1 MIVVHPCQ
9 SDVLGNL
16 KSGVVGIENFLVR
29 DEYLRYGGRV
39 ADVLLEQLAL
49 ETYYFRESAHLVL
62 GGRIAAYAPVVYAA
76 HAGGVHRIEALAFYN
91 ALLPIL
97 LYLLLVGHIVP
108 VLVCS
113 GAVTPASPFPFIVAK
128 HLFAV
133 ARAEHDVVFLRHGKV
148 GLVCPESLRA
158 QVHGRPQ
165 RVGTQTKEQLH
176 YLGVAV
182 GTHILAVGIHVLGS
196 PRLES
201 PVLVVDEYAAV
212 FHRRLTRHAA
222 SCRGIQLFLMRRN
235 DVGPPDVRRYA
246 HQTRHLEDGVSR
258 ATGCRTEQNQGAV
271 NAFCGIIHGL
281 KAVCLPF
288 SLDVGNVNLAFG
300 SEAVDEFG
308 RTYGARNDWRTA
320 GSKFC
325 SDLDILACHG
335 LDVACE
341 CRGSGLNDLSV
352 VLVEYDGGGC
362 SVVTNYREAARLLRV
377 AHCYGVLRTGIA
389 CRQSRHSSNDDE

>member
-1 MIVVHPCQ
+1 MIINAVSARTRLLTLCRHLSDVAVIVIHPCQ

-16 KSGVVGIENFLVR
+16 KSGVIGLENFLVR
-29 DEYLRYGGRV
+29 DEYLRHGGRV
-39 ADVLLEQLAL
+39 ADVFFEQLAL
-49 ETYYFRESAHLVL
+49 EIDYFRESAHLVL

-91 ALLPIL
+91 ALLPVL
-97 LYLLLVGHIVP
+97 LYFLLVGHIVP

-128 HLFAV
+128 HLLAV

-165 RVGTQTKEQLH
+165 RVGTQAKEQFH
-176 YLGVAV
+176 HLGVAV
-182 GTHILAVGIHVLGS
+182 GTHIIAVGIHVLGR

-212 FHRRLTRHAA
+212 FHRRLTRYAA

-246 HQTRHLEDGVSR
+246 HQTRHFEDGVSR

-271 NAFCGIIHGL
+271 NAFCGIIYGL

-288 SLDVGNVNLAFG
+288 SLDVGNVYLAFG
-300 SEAVDEFG
+300 SEAVDKLG
-308 RTYGARNDWRTA
+308 RTYRASDDW
-320 GSKFC
+320 
-325 SDLDILACHG
+325 
-335 LDVACE
+335 
-341 CRGSGLNDLSV
+341 
-352 VLVEYDGGGC
+352 
-362 SVVTNYREAARLLRV
+362 
-377 AHCYGVLRTGIA
+377 
-389 CRQSRHSSNDDE
+389 